1 MESFKWGKLLLN
13 FLRKKQ
19 KNHANLLDEIKL
31 NEKNVAITVNSNSDV
46 SKILKMTGF
55 TTYDLSAIQLLQPYV
70 KQNIDKIVEVFYLNL
85 AHESSLVKSI
95 QDNSTVDRLKK
106 TLTSHLIELFSG
118 KIDADFVQHRHIIA
132 HVHVRI
138 GLQPKWYML
147 AFANLTNSLNQ
158 IALENTT
165 SKEEYA
171 VFSNAINKILSVEQ
185 VIVLEA
191 YDKENDRV
199 MREAQKAKEEV
210 QNKVREMAED
220 LASVSK
226 QGNVSLQQ
234 VEAQSLDAQ
243 QRLSDQM
250 EAMKKLEIRM
260 NEVNEQIETLK
271 GTSAKIQDITEI
283 VSSIAD
289 QTNLLALNAAIE
301 AARAGDA
308 GKGFAVVA
316 DEVGKLAEQTK
327 SSLDNVGS
335 LIFETNKGIEGVNQ
349 SVAEANHLVS
359 NGVEGIIQLDQ
370 FFDQVFKLME
380 QIKNGSLQI
389 DNELHSLVTVVKEIS
404 EGVNTVTTSTNNLN
418 KMAKQ
423 RR

>member
-1 MESFKWGKLLLN
+1 MKSFKWGKSLLN
-13 FLRKKQ
+13 IFRKKQ
-19 KNHANLLDEIKL
+19 KNHVNLLDEIKL
-31 NEKNVAITVNSNSDV
+31 NEKSVAITVNSNSDV
-46 SKILKMTGF
+46 SKILKMTSF

-70 KQNIDKIVEVFYLNL
+70 IQNIDKIVENFYLNL
-85 AHESSLVKSI
+85 AYESSLIKSI
-95 QDNSTVDRLKK
+95 QEHSTVDRLKK
-106 TLTSHLIELFSG
+106 TLTNHLIQLFSG
-118 KIDADFVQHRHIIA
+118 KIDADFVQNRHIIA

-147 AFANLTNSLNQ
+147 AFTNLTNSLNQ
-158 IALENTT
+158 IVLENTT

-191 YDKENDRV
+191 YDKENERV
-199 MREAQKAKEEV
+199 KREDQKAKEEV
-210 QNKVREMAED
+210 QNKVSEMAED

-226 QGNVSLQQ
+226 QGNAALQQ
-234 VEAQSLDAQ
+234 VEVQSLDAQ

-271 GTSAKIQDITEI
+271 RTSAKIQDITEI

-301 AARAGDA
+301 AARAGEQ

-327 SSLDNVGS
+327 SSLDNVSS

-370 FFDQVFKLME
+370 FFDQVFNLME
-380 QIKNGSLQI
+380 QIKNGSIRI
-389 DNELHSLVTVVKEIS
+389 DHELHSLVTVIKEIS
-404 EGVNTVTTSTNNLN
+404 DGVNTVATSTDNLT
-418 KMAKQ
+418 KIDKQ